1 MTGNVNVCEN
11 SLKPL
16 TKIYKSYINN
26 LAPKKDLARGNN
38 QIP

>member
-11 SLKPL
+11 SQKPL
-16 TKIYKSYINN
+16 TKVYETFINN
-26 LAPKKDLARGNN
+26 IEPIKDLAKGNN